1 MVLRN
6 FFVAAL
12 GLAAF
17 ASTAPGF
24 AATADGQFI
33 KGADLS
39 LLQYIQDHG
48 VKYKE
53 ADHVKDPLLI
63 FKDHGFNYVRLRLF
77 VAPDGRDGQVNT
89 LPYTLRLAKRIK
101 QAGLKLHLDLHYSDG
116 WADPVHQIM
125 PAEWKGLSHVQLVDR
140 VLVYTRETLASFRR
154 EGCLPDMVEV
164 GNEIANGMLWPD
176 AGPLADPA
184 KWNDSAQPYLNNE
197 AAKSFPDAKWDRLT
211 DLLKAGI
218 RGVRDNDPKGAV
230 KIMIHIDKG
239 GSKNTGRWFFDNL
252 QRRNVAFDVIGL
264 SYYPFWHGTLDDLRQ
279 NLASLSKTY
288 SRDIVVAETGYDAT
302 GGTQDKLP
310 YPRTPAGQKAFL
322 DELIRVVAAT
332 PDGRGKGVIYWQPE
346 WIAGGKWDGPSWS
359 GQWENRALFDNSGN
373 MRPALEALH
382 K

>member
-6 FFVAAL
+6 FVVAAL

-17 ASTAPGF
+17 A
-24 AATADGQFI
+24 ATAEAQFI

-53 ADHVKDPLLI
+53 AGCVKDPLFI

-77 VAPDGRDGQVNT
+77 VAPDGREGQVNT
-89 LPYTLRLAKRIK
+89 LPYTLRLARRVK
-101 QAGLKLHLDLHYSDG
+101 QAGLMLHLDLHYSDG

-125 PAEWKGLSHVQLVDR
+125 PAQWKGLSHVQLVDR
-140 VLVYTRETLASFRR
+140 VLVYTRQTLASFRR

-164 GNEIANGMLWPD
+164 GNEIADGMLWPD
-176 AGPLADPA
+176 AGPLSDPA
-184 KWNDSAQPYLNNE
+184 KWNDSASP
-197 AAKSFPDAKWDRLT
+197 KPFSDSKWDPLT

-239 GSKNTGRWFFDNL
+239 GSKDVGRWFFDNL

-279 NLASLSKTY
+279 NLASLSKAY
-288 SRDIVVAETGYDAT
+288 SKDIVVAETGYDAA
-302 GGTQDKLP
+302 GGAQGKLP

-346 WIAGGKWDGPSWS
+346 WIAGKKWDGPSWS
-359 GQWENRALFDNSGN
+359 SQWESRALFDNSGN
-373 MRPALEALH
+373 MRPAMEAFQ